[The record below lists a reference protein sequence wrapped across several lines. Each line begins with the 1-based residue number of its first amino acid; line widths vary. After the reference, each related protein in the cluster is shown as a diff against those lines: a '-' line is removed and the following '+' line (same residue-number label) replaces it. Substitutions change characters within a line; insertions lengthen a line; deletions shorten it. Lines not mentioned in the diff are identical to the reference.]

1 MPHLANKKLIILLV
15 SVIFLV
21 ALIGFSLRDRHN
33 ATLPEKIIKDT
44 VGFAQSLVAKPT
56 NYITGIFSNIDSLL
70 NTYDEN
76 QRLKMRL
83 EDFAV
88 LQAEVSTLKA
98 ENASLRDLAQVEE
111 SLRDFDPIQATV
123 IARNPDQWEEK
134 IILNKG
140 TAHGVEK
147 NMAVMTSRGLIG
159 KIVIA
164 TPYTSEVELLY
175 TNNEN
180 YRVSALVVGENNEE
194 IHGLIEGYD
203 EERNELL
210 LKRIDSKIKV
220 EIGGKV
226 VSSGL
231 GGIFP
236 KGVLIGEIT
245 EVTTDD
251 FGLTKMAYVK
261 PAADFSMLENVI
273 IAKRTTTAVDGS
285 DGGATNADLTNEVDE
300 AQVEGDE

>member
-1 MPHLANKKLIILLV
+1 MPHFTNKKLIILLV

-33 ATLPEKIIKDT
+33 ATLPEQIIKDT
-44 VGFAQSLVAKPT
+44 VGFAQSIFAKPT
-56 NYITGIFSNIDSLL
+56 NYITSIFSNIDSLL
-70 NTYDEN
+70 NTYEEN

-88 LQAEVSTLKA
+88 LQSEVSVLKA
-98 ENASLRDLAQVEE
+98 ENDSLRELTSMED

-140 TAHGVEK
+140 TADGVEK
-147 NMAVMTSRGLIG
+147 NMAVMTARGLIG

-180 YRVSALVVGENNEE
+180 YRVSAIAIGENNEE

-210 LKRIDSKIKV
+210 LKRIDSKLNVKAGEKV
-220 EIGGKV
+220 L
-226 VSSGL
+226 SSGL

-236 KGVLIGEIT
+236 KGILIGEVT

-273 IAKRTTTAVDGS
+273 IAKRQTISVDGL
-285 DGGATNADLTNEVDE
+285 DGDSTNKDLTNGTVIEEDGE
-300 AQVEGDE
+300 EE

>member
-180 YRVSALVVGENNEE
+180 YRVSALVVDENNEE

-203 EERNELL
+203 DERNELL

>member
-1 MPHLANKKLIILLV
+1 MPHFSNKKLMVLLV

-33 ATLPEKIIKDT
+33 ATLPEQIIKDT
-44 VGFAQSLVAKPT
+44 VGFAQSILAKPT

-70 NTYDEN
+70 NTYEEN

-88 LQAEVSTLKA
+88 LQSEVSVLKA
-98 ENASLRDLAQVEE
+98 ENDSLRELTSMED

-140 TAHGVEK
+140 TANGVEK
-147 NMAVMTSRGLIG
+147 NMAVMTARGLIG

-180 YRVSALVVGENNEE
+180 YRVSAIAIGENNEE

-210 LKRIDSKIKV
+210 LKRIDSKLNVKAGEKV
-220 EIGGKV
+220 L
-226 VSSGL
+226 SSGL

-236 KGVLIGEIT
+236 KGILIGEVT

-273 IAKRTTTAVDGS
+273 IAKRQTISVDGS
-285 DGGATNADLTNEVDE
+285 DGDSTNNDLTNGNAIEEDE
-300 AQVEGDE
+300 EEK

>member
-1 MPHLANKKLIILLV
+1 MPQLTNKKLIILLV

-33 ATLPEKIIKDT
+33 ATLPEKLIKDT

-56 NYITGIFSNIDSLL
+56 NYITGIFSNIDSLM

-98 ENASLRDLAQVEE
+98 ENASLRELAKVEE

-180 YRVSALVVGENNEE
+180 YRVSAIVFGENNEE

-203 EERNELL
+203 AERNELL
-210 LKRIDSKIKV
+210 LKRIDSKIKLKV
-220 EIGGKV
+220 GGKV
-226 VSSGL
+226 ISSGL

-236 KGVLIGEIT
+236 KGMLIGEIT

-273 IAKRTTTAVDGS
+273 IAKRKTTAVDGS
-285 DGGATNADLTNEVDE
+285 DGDATNADLTNEVDE
-300 AQVEGDE
+300 AAVEGDE